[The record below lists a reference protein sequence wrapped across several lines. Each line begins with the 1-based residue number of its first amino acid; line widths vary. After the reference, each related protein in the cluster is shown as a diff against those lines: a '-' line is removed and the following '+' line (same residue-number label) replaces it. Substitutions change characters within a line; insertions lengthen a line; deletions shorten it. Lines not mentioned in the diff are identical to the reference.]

1 MHIHYDTAA
10 DALAVQLTPG
20 GRDVVTQE
28 VAPGIFL
35 DFDAQDRLTAIEV
48 LHASRHVPRVVLEQY
63 PYPVRQLTLAEA
75 STMSGLSPVTL
86 RRQISAGRIAAVKRG
101 RDWLVEEVSLINY
114 LESRA
119 ASGRPPAQAKARLA
133 RRTHRTTPA
142 KAAAARTSGVK
153 RGRPRKHAA

>member
-1 MHIHYDTAA
+1 MTMHVRYDTAA
-10 DALAVQLTPG
+10 DALAVQFTPG

-48 LHASRHVPRVVLEQY
+48 LHASRHIPRAVLEQY

-75 STMSGLSPVTL
+75 SATSGLSPITL
-86 RRQISAGRIAAVKRG
+86 RRQIGAGRIAAVKRG
-101 RDWLVEEVSLINY
+101 RDWLVEELSLINY

-119 ASGRPPAQAKARLA
+119 TSGRPPAKAKARLV
-133 RRTHRTTPA
+133 RQTHQQ
-142 KAAAARTSGVK
+142 KL
-153 RGRPRKHAA
+153 RKSA